1 MLSKQHKG
9 CAIKAQEEN
18 LENTRVLIVSDSPD
32 RVNYLKHHI
41 EFHHMKPIRYPNH
54 GSAMHALK
62 VDSFHM
68 VVVDLTLP
76 IDHKIELIKAA
87 CTLQKNAKI
96 IAIGKNQY
104 LEKAGV
110 LDDSPSVEL
119 IPDIQGFPQNLASQE
134 SSESD

>member
-1 MLSKQHKG
+1 MLNKQHKG
-9 CAIKAQEEN
+9 FVKVQEEN

-76 IDHKIELIKAA
+76 IDSKIEVLKAA
-87 CTLQKNAKI
+87 CNLQKSAKI
-96 IAIGKNQY
+96 IAIGKTRY
-104 LEKAGV
+104 IEKAGV
-110 LDDSPSVEL
+110 LDDFPTVEL
-119 IPDIQGFPQNLASQE
+119 IPDIQGFPQNLAPQE